1 MNTVTIFLQGKFN
14 WTSPLSKLLIF
25 NIKHFVTNSFLLV
38 RGGKTLSC
46 RVTRASF
53 ANVAAMFKTFLPS
66 FLPFCY
72 QTIVWQGLLV
82 LPFLEKTL
90 EAVKGPFFEYRVSF
104 RDPRQ
109 FCSPVTSSRKFP
121 WGTATFIRS
130 VKDFLVLILLLAVRS
145 LTYPR
150 LFIVL
155 PISKRILLQRVLKGT
170 SVLGKAQGRNL
181 IRRQRA
187 RGRVES

>member
-1 MNTVTIFLQGKFN
+1 MSCLLKYFLSKIKRSCEEKKKLRLYIDDDRMTCCNLILHSHLPQDFHQ
-14 WTSPLSKLLIF
+14 TSERRIPRWIQWPFFFRESLIGRRLFSKLLIF

-90 EAVKGPFFEYRVSF
+90 KAVKGPFFEYRVSF

-109 FCSPVTSSRKFP
+109 FCSPVTSSRKFSP
-121 WGTATFIRS
+121 EGQ
-130 VKDFLVLILLLAVRS
+130 LLLFDQS
-145 LTYPR
+145 
-150 LFIVL
+150 
-155 PISKRILLQRVLKGT
+155 RIF
-170 SVLGKAQGRNL
+170 
-181 IRRQRA
+181 
-187 RGRVES
+187 